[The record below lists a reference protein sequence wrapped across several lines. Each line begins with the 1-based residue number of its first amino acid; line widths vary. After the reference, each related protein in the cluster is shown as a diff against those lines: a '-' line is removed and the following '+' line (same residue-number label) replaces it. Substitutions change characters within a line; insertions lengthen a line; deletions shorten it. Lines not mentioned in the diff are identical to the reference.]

1 MPHRD
6 TRSFL
11 ACALS
16 VIACGAATPPAE
28 SSGTGTSANVAPP
41 RTVAAPNAS
50 AAPEPVKKPEP
61 APTVPTACADGGGD
75 MCTTGAAFAG
85 KVCDASQPD
94 LPLVLFAKGSPW
106 TRLYLKGDV
115 DAWNA
120 EGGAAARSKLAF
132 DEEVIV
138 LKRRTP
144 PKGSA
149 IVIGSGGGY
158 QVMRWDGN
166 CYSLDEGEVTT
177 RRPPKAKHPILM
189 WKYLTLLSFRFEGEI
204 EGFKREVAAG
214 RNPKERPRGP
224 IRLQNNSVGAW
235 RFSPIPSSGIVAVQE
250 SRRLIRSLASLGLDE
265 NRRTPSAASAE
276 REH

>member
-189 WKYLTLLSFRFEGEI
+189 WKYLTEGTRNTLLGDASVKAAYDKRGKECKGAMSGDVSVACEQADTALSNGVVDAVKNGLAVPFV
-204 EGFKREVAAG
+204 FKT
-214 RNPKERPRGP
+214 
-224 IRLQNNSVGAW
+224 
-235 RFSPIPSSGIVAVQE
+235 
-250 SRRLIRSLASLGLDE
+250 
-265 NRRTPSAASAE
+265 TP
-276 REH
+276 

>member
-1 MPHRD
+1 
-6 TRSFL
+6 
-11 ACALS
+11 
-16 VIACGAATPPAE
+16 
-28 SSGTGTSANVAPP
+28 
-41 RTVAAPNAS
+41 
-50 AAPEPVKKPEP
+50 
-61 APTVPTACADGGGD
+61 

-189 WKYLTLLSFRFEGEI
+189 WKYLTEGTRNTLLGDASVKAAYDKRGKECKGAMSGDVSVACEQADTALSNGVVDAVKNGLAVPFV
-204 EGFKREVAAG
+204 FKT
-214 RNPKERPRGP
+214 
-224 IRLQNNSVGAW
+224 
-235 RFSPIPSSGIVAVQE
+235 
-250 SRRLIRSLASLGLDE
+250 
-265 NRRTPSAASAE
+265 TP
-276 REH
+276 